1 MKTIYIMRH
10 GETDLNRENRLQGQI
25 DCPLNERGW
34 EQARLAGERFRAR
47 GLTFDQVC
55 ASTLTRAVQT
65 AALAAGVP
73 ESAVRRDPR
82 LIELDYGPYDAVP
95 FTDLGPEMF
104 AWFRDPEGTPPPAG
118 IEPISA
124 LLDRTGAFLDSLRA
138 EGGEGSVLVVTHG
151 VAIRAMLGHLMHTG
165 AAVWGMPIDNCVL
178 YETRLADGVFTEPKQ
193 VDA

>member
-1 MKTIYIMRH
+1 MLTVYIMRH

-25 DCPLNERGW
+25 DCPLNETGK

-47 GLTFDQVC
+47 GLRFDKVY

-73 ESAVRRDPR
+73 EDFVRRDPR
-82 LIELDYGPYDAVP
+82 LMELDYGPYDAAA

-104 AWFRDPEGTPPPAG
+104 AWFRDPEGITPPAG

-124 LLDRTGAFLDSLRA
+124 LLDRTRAFLESLKA
-138 EGGEGSVLVVTHG
+138 AGGGSVLVVTHG
-151 VAIRAMLGHLMHTG
+151 VAIRAMLGHLMRKG

-178 YETRLADGVFTEPKQ
+178 YETQLTNGTYTEPKQ
-193 VDA
+193 VEA